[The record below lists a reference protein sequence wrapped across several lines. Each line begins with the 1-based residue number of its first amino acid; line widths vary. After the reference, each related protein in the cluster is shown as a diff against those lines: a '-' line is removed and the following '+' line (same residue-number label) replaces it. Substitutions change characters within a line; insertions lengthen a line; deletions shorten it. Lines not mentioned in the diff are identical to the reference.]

1 MEHLQFGIPLS
12 GTIVLILVALAAL
25 SVLIGFVIHLVVKV
39 VAGKPRK

>member
-12 GTIVLILVALAAL
+12 GTVVLILVALAVL
-25 SVLIGFVIHLVVKV
+25 SVLIGFVVRLIVKT